1 MVEVCCHAHQ
11 RMPAKGHETPEEAEA
26 RSALEDTRAFAAA
39 RDALLREVE
48 GHYFGQASGF
58 VVAVVKIQRVER
70 GVVGL
75 DGITRHRVVFDAV
88 VLRLIEGSIVDAM
101 VEKVVDDVS
110 VIASN
115 GILTAIVRLPAAD
128 MRVVRASMDDPTLY
142 RTPIRFMIDGGELT
156 FHARQKMHCVGST
169 LPPASQ
175 RQGAGFP
182 RAQAP
187 GLPPPPRRLPRL
199 PQDHGRMI
207 A

>member
-1 MVEVCCHAHQ
+1 
-11 RMPAKGHETPEEAEA
+11 MPAKGHETPEEAEA

-169 LPPASQ
+169 LPRDADADVIRAIDDDDDDEEDEAPWSVHRENQ
-175 RQGAGFP
+175 RSSHLL
-182 RAQAP
+182 
-187 GLPPPPRRLPRL
+187 GLTKLF
-199 PQDHGRMI
+199 
-207 A
+207 